1 MENYIT
7 LLGESRAE
15 YEEKHSKF
23 IARAFPCESEEKAAE
38 ILSAIKTECWDA
50 RHNCYAYVL
59 KDGSARFSDDGE
71 PHGTAGKPI
80 LDCIMGSGVV
90 DVIVVVTR
98 YFGGVLLGTGG
109 LVRAYSASAKD
120 SLQNAPKVLMCLGT
134 EMAVNC
140 SYSELKLMEKL
151 IGKFEGNIT
160 DTVYT
165 DSVSVFFTL
174 KNEDIEG
181 FSLELTEAFSGKIS
195 AEELKTKYFP
205 FKI

>member
-7 LLGESRAE
+7 LLEESRAE
-15 YEEKHSKF
+15 YEEKRSKF
-23 IARAFPCESEEKAAE
+23 IARAFPCESEEEAFE
-38 ILSAIKTECWDA
+38 ILSSIKSECWDA

-120 SLQNAPKVLMCLGT
+120 ALCKAEKTFMCLGT

-140 SYSELKLMEKL
+140 SYSELKLLEKL
-151 IGKFEGNIT
+151 IAKSGGNIT

-165 DSVSVFFTL
+165 DSVRVFFTL
-174 KNEDIEG
+174 KNEDIDE
-181 FSLELTEAFSGKIS
+181 FLSQVTEAFSGGKEVETLNS
-195 AEELKTKYFP
+195 KYFS